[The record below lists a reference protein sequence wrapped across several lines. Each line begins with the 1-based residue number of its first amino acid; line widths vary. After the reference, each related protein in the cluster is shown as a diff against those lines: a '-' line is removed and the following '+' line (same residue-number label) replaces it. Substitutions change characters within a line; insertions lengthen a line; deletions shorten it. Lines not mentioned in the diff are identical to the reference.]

1 MRTITKVL
9 VGLLIAVCLV
19 QAAAASSSYVVSG
32 NPTVSPSSGDLTPGE
47 KVTVSMKIT
56 PKESAEKYEN
66 DMLEFYSDLENIKW
80 TYYVSVD
87 GKDVSGG
94 KPTVSGNRNLRLS
107 VWLLDY
113 KGDEAL
119 IVDFEG
125 TVPKVTSTQEK
136 IVTRY
141 RQVDPDYKVRD
152 GTEYVIKRTVVN
164 AQDVKA
170 NLGTAKTRLDNLKKN
185 IDEKIALG
193 VDTSAV
199 QKKYDEAKAA
209 INRADAT
216 SDYAVALKDL
226 KAAQDAMAVAETTL
240 SQAWAQKSI
249 TDTQNTIGQIDGII
263 TYFEVERKMGTD
275 QRVINLKTQRD
286 IAAQSLSAAN
296 EKMNVKDYNAARI
309 KADEAYQ
316 KANSTLTMGTQV
328 RQEIGNGFSFNF
340 GNLPL
345 YIGVGVLIV
354 LIIAGVIHFR
364 NRRKWD
370 ELG

>member
-9 VGLLIAVCLV
+9 VGFLIAVCLV
-19 QAAAASSSYVVSG
+19 QAATAASSYTVSG
-32 NPTVSPSSGDLTPGE
+32 SPTVSPSSGDLTPGE

-56 PKESAEKYEN
+56 PKDTADKYE
-66 DMLEFYSDLENIKW
+66 DDILEFYSDLENIKW

-87 GKDVSGG
+87 GKDTSGG
-94 KPTVSGNRNLRLS
+94 KPTVSSSRNLRLS
-107 VWLLDY
+107 VWLLEY

-125 TVPKVTSTQEK
+125 TAPKVTSTQEK

-141 RQVDPDYKVRD
+141 RQVDEDDKIRE
-152 GTEYVIKRTVVN
+152 GTEYTIKRTVVN
-164 AQDVKA
+164 PQDVQT
-170 NLGTAKTRLDNLKKN
+170 NIGTTKTRLTTLKTS

-193 VDTSAV
+193 VDTSAA
-199 QKKYDEAKAA
+199 QAKYDEAKAA

-216 SDYAVALKDL
+216 SDYA
-226 KAAQDAMAVAETTL
+226 AAQRDLTSAQNAISAAETAL
-240 SQAWAQKSI
+240 SQAWAQKTI
-249 TDTQNTIGQIDGII
+249 TDTQNAISQIDGII

-286 IAAQSLSAAN
+286 LAAQSLSVAS
-296 EKMNVKDYNAARI
+296 EKMNAKDYNSARI
-309 KADEAYQ
+309 KASEAYL
-316 KANSTLTMGTQV
+316 KANSTLTLGTQV
-328 RQEIGNGFSFNF
+328 RQEVGEGFSFNF

-345 YIGVGVLIV
+345 YIGAGVLIV
-354 LIIAGVIHFR
+354 LIVAGVIHFR